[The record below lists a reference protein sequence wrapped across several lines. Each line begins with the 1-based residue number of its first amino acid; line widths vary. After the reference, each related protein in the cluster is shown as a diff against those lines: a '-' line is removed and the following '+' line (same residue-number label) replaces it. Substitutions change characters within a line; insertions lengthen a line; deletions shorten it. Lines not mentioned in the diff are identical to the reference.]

1 MKEQKTMQ
9 WAMAGA
15 LFANVIFGFSF
26 LFTKMALQAAT
37 PVLLLAYRFTF
48 AFVLM
53 SIIAICKPGLLNL
66 KGKPFKNVILMGVC
80 QPLLYFVC
88 ENYGMLYSSTTFAA
102 VMIALAPIGAMGLG
116 ALFLKEHSSW
126 RQAICCVISVGG
138 VIWLALKNQSEGHVT
153 VLGIILLA
161 GAVLS
166 AAGFNV
172 LSRKSAAD
180 FTAFERTY
188 IMFLMA
194 MVVFDVWAMLECA
207 VQGKSLIAP
216 LYDTGFLTAVL
227 YLGGASSVGA
237 FLMYN
242 AATTYLP
249 VARAASFSSVITVV
263 TLFAGVVFLK
273 ESFDLVSLLAS
284 AIIILGI
291 WGVQKEPKKMQIP
304 ENFS

>member
-1 MKEQKTMQ
+1 MKEQKTIQ
-9 WAMAGA
+9 LAMAGA
-15 LFANVIFGFSF
+15 LFANIIFGFSF
-26 LFTKMALQAAT
+26 LFTKLALQAAS
-37 PVLLLAYRFTF
+37 PVVLLAYRFTF
-48 AFVLM
+48 AFLLM
-53 SIIAICKPGLLNL
+53 SLIALCNPALLHL
-66 KGKPFKNVILMGVC
+66 KGKPLKNVILMGIC

-102 VMIALAPIGAMGLG
+102 VMIALAPIAAMGLG
-116 ALFLKEHSSW
+116 TLFLKETCSW
-126 RQAICCVISVGG
+126 YQAVCCVVSVGG

-153 VLGIILLA
+153 FLGIILLT
-161 GAVLS
+161 GAVLT

-172 LSRKSAAD
+172 LSRKSATH

-194 MVVFDVWAMLECA
+194 MIVFDVWAVLESA
-207 VQGKSLIAP
+207 GDMSRLAAP
-216 LYDTGFLTAVL
+216 LQNKGFLAAVL

-273 ESFDLVSLLAS
+273 ESLDLISLIGS
-284 AIIILGI
+284 TIIILGI
-291 WGVQKEPKKMQIP
+291 WGVQKAPKKLQIP